1 MPIKQFQTNDL
12 KTIISSLHSLN
23 CFQFHFDIRILQIKH
38 KNKNKNKNEKIK
50 TRKLVSKKEN
60 QKKLFLIK
68 FSNKQRNVII
78 ITTSM
83 TLHMRVN
90 RQTDRQTYTVI
101 RKVHSCYG
109 NTMATLKISAYYT
122 RSIFTREQLCR
133 RKKIGYIGKRG
144 EENGYSVA

>member
-60 QKKLFLIK
+60 
-68 FSNKQRNVII
+68 
-78 ITTSM
+78 
-83 TLHMRVN
+83 
-90 RQTDRQTYTVI
+90 
-101 RKVHSCYG
+101 
-109 NTMATLKISAYYT
+109 
-122 RSIFTREQLCR
+122 
-133 RKKIGYIGKRG
+133 
-144 EENGYSVA
+144 